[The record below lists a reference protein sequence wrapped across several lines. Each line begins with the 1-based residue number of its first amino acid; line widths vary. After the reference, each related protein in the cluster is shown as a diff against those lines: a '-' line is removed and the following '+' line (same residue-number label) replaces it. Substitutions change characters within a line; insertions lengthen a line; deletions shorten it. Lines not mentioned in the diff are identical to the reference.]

1 MQHGTAL
8 KVAVLGD
15 PMHGEG
21 MEFLERDLRFT
32 WLYLLATCTAMVY
45 LISRYTPLTC
55 MHGVSAR

>member
-1 MQHGTAL
+1 
-8 KVAVLGD
+8 
-15 PMHGEG
+15 MHGEG